1 MCECECG
8 NNVKNDDLCYLMT
21 PDQFESFSCVRGF
34 NEMNGKNYKTHITI
48 ILESRLKFGQISEI
62 MATKTIEEALIL
74 VKSYGIKITHNHEEV
89 NFF

>member
-21 PDQFESFSCVRGF
+21 PEQFESLSYVRGF
-34 NEMNGKNYKTHITI
+34 NEMNGIDYKTHITI
-48 ILESRLKFGQISEI
+48 ILENRLKYGQISEI
-62 MATKTIEEALIL
+62 MATNNPEEALTL

-89 NFF
+89 NF